1 MYVNKVCGLQ
11 DESTALIVAARKG
24 DRNTVVRLVKNGA
37 NILAEDNVSRPLG
50 NIILHRERSTFLS
63 KPVSAKRLISSGLRM
78 SHLQENKIW
87 NAFPRTQM
95 ADELNA

>member
-50 NIILHRERSTFLS
+50 NTILHRERSTLL
-63 KPVSAKRLISSGLRM
+63 SAKQFAVHFSSSVPM
-78 SHLQENKIW
+78 STNKHNI
-87 NAFPRTQM
+87 P
-95 ADELNA
+95 DERKTYR